1 VPRPEGAKNLRVPGW
16 GAELP
21 YTDIENAL
29 HQDIED
35 ALNQRGW
42 AGGQGARRLRWIATL
57 HNTRHSV

>member
-1 VPRPEGAKNLRVPGW
+1 MECCGVSPRGRKNLRVPGW
-16 GAELP
+16 GAEFP

-29 HQDIED
+29 HLRD
-35 ALNQRGW
+35 W